1 MFNVKVSFKTTE
13 WQNIVALDVW
23 ALAYFPPPCI
33 NIYKH
38 SKKMFCL
45 RESKPGFLLL
55 SHITNHYTK
64 LHLLL
69 QVNY

>member
-38 SKKMFCL
+38 SKKKC
-45 RESKPGFLLL
+45 SA
-55 SHITNHYTK
+55 
-64 LHLLL
+64 
-69 QVNY
+69 

>member
-33 NIYKH
+33 KYINIVKNV
-38 SKKMFCL
+38 L
-45 RESKPGFLLL
+45 LTGIEPGFSASQ
-55 SHITNHYTK
+55 SHSLNNIPNCTC
-64 LHLLL
+64 
-69 QVNY
+69 